1 MVSGI
6 CEWVINFLLQTP
18 MPKYGKFT
26 WQPNTKDTKSHIMG
40 KQEQKILSVLKS
52 AGYAVTTVEVSEKI
66 GNTVDNTSRALRGLR
81 ANNIVENGLTEYV
94 NNRAVLTWQLVDKDL
109 VINKKPETVRCRAF
123 ETIEETKVETP
134 KESKFF
140 DAELKQAIK
149 IVLELIIKKL

>member
-1 MVSGI
+1 
-6 CEWVINFLLQTP
+6 
-18 MPKYGKFT
+18 
-26 WQPNTKDTKSHIMG
+26 MG

-52 AGYAVTTVEVSEKI
+52 ANYAVTTVEVSEKI

-81 ANNIVENGLTEYV
+81 ANGIVENGLTEYV

-109 VINKKPETVRCRAF
+109 VITKEPKPVEYWAF
-123 ETIEETKVETP
+123 EKAEETKVEQP

-149 IVLELIIKKL
+149 VVLELIIKKL